1 MAVGFMSGSLEDYWS
16 GLLGTLGDSYVSLL
30 CDPVKGQQLA
40 LSRLIIAIGDGLN
53 SQWQKS
59 PPSQF
64 LGQTIKSKA
73 PTASMFG
80 KFCFRSKDSA
90 FNEGS
95 TLMV

>member
-1 MAVGFMSGSLEDYWS
+1 MAVGFVSGSLEDYWS
-16 GLLGTLGDSYVSLL
+16 GLLGAPGDSYVSLL
-30 CDPVKGQQLA
+30 CDPVKGQQLT
-40 LSRLIIAIGDGLN
+40 LSRLITVIGDGLN

-59 PPSQF
+59 PPPQF
-64 LGQTIKSKA
+64 WGQTLKSKA

-80 KFCFRSKDSA
+80 KFCFRPKDSA